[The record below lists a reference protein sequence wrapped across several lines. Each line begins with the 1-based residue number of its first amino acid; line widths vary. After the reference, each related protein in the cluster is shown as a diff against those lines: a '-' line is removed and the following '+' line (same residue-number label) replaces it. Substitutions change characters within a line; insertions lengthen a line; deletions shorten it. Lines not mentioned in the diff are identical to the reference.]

1 MENHKT
7 CRECKKK
14 MNVMNFMEGTS
25 FCVACYNEREH
36 RAIWADPY
44 GGDDLAYFGTMDG
57 AW

>member
-1 MENHKT
+1 MECEKT

-14 MNVMNFMEGTS
+14 MPRMNFMEGTNL
-25 FCVACYNEREH
+25 CVACYNDREH

-44 GGDDLAYFGTMDG
+44 GGDDHAYYGTMEG